1 MTTPPDVP
9 FITPSGAQGDDL
21 TAGSIDGQVA
31 FVDSQATPPPA
42 GDEAQ

>member
-1 MTTPPDVP
+1 VATPPDVP
-9 FITPSGAQGDDL
+9 SITPSGAQGDDS

-31 FVDSQATPPPA
+31 FMDGQATPPPA